1 MITQVLGLRMATPT
15 LWRFVLLF
23 STIASV
29 VQLCLSQFIVESPV
43 WLKQNGNPE
52 DSRDVQTLLFQE
64 PGSPQIHIAI
74 PAPHWTD
81 IRFLGFT
88 NSAEDPLLD
97 ETPQEVQH
105 GSNDRRGPTPVS
117 IPNLLTSIELR
128 RPLVVVS
135 SAMISQQVSGNNVY
149 L

>member
-15 LWRFVLLF
+15 LWRFVFLF
-23 STIASV
+23 SSVASV
-29 VQLCLSQFIVESPV
+29 VQLCLSNFIVESPV
-43 WLKQNGNPE
+43 WLRQNGSPE

-64 PGSPQIHIAI
+64 PSSPDFRI
-74 PAPHWTD
+74 PASLWTD

-88 NSAEDPLLD
+88 NSVEDPLLD
-97 ETPQEVQH
+97 ETQGYQH
-105 GSNDRRGPTPVS
+105 ESDNRRGPTPVS

-135 SAMISQQVSGNNVY
+135 SAMISQQVSGSNIY